1 MRGPAT
7 APMAVKLTLKQ
18 FCQRLVESGLMTADE
33 VLAFRNAYSAETR
46 PSTADAMA
54 RELILRQKLTPFQA
68 GALVSGRPSQLILG
82 NNVLLEKI
90 GEGGMGEVFKATHR
104 RMRRLV
110 CIKIL
115 RSTLI
120 NSPYAVRRF
129 QREVQAAA
137 QLSHPN
143 IVTAY
148 DADEEQGVHFLVME
162 YVEGQDL
169 GTMVARQGTLPV
181 ADVVRYIAQA
191 AVALEYAHSK
201 GIVHRDIKPSNLL
214 LDENGMLKVLDMGL
228 ARIDDVE
235 GAKDDDSGDSLT
247 RDNQI
252 VGTVEYMSPEQ
263 ADDTGRVDRR
273 SDIYSLGCTMYRLLV
288 GTPPYQAE
296 TPIKVLM
303 AHRLREIPSLR
314 AARPDVPEELE
325 VIYRKML
332 AKSQADRYQTMS
344 EVLRALMP
352 LVGDGGFLAVNASPP
367 AAASPAATASSADAE
382 DALSPSDSDVDALTP
397 TRTLTWVG
405 GRPDAQ
411 APSVE
416 ELAEEVAQLGDDAA
430 GRGQPQRMQR
440 SDVSETRRRNR
451 SGETDVLA
459 VGIDLGT
466 TFSVVAALDDHGR
479 PHAIVNTEGD
489 VITPSFVLFD
499 VDEVV
504 VGKEAVKALSVE
516 AEHVAESV
524 KRELGS
530 RLFHKSLQGLSYPP
544 EVLEAYVLNKLR
556 QDASRLVGDFRKV
569 VITVPAYFDE
579 NRRKA
584 TQDAGYMAG
593 FEVMDILNEPTAAA
607 LAFGFQRGYFRPAQA
622 RDELERILVYDLGGG
637 TFDVTVME
645 IRGTAFNT
653 LATDGDVQLGGR
665 DWDQR
670 LLDYVAEQFVR
681 RYGLDPRE
689 DPNVVGRLWRDCEE
703 AKRTLSARQKA
714 SVVCDFR
721 AQSLRVEI
729 SRALFHELTF
739 DLVERTAFTTRQAIQ
754 AAGLEWSE
762 IDRVLLVG
770 GSTRMPAIVEMLR
783 QLSGQDPDNSVAPDE
798 AVAHGAALHAGLVL
812 ARRRG
817 EPASFSIRNVNS
829 HSLGIVGTDMK
840 TGRKQN
846 AVIIPRNT
854 PLPVVAKRVFR
865 THKQGQA
872 SLLLQIV
879 EGESTSPD
887 ECSAIGRCSVRGLPP
902 NLPAQTPLEVRFHYA
917 ENGRITVSVL
927 VPGHDQPLEQ
937 EIIRAQGL
945 SREELDQWR
954 LRISG
959 LSAEPESSVLG
970 SVN

>member
-1 MRGPAT
+1 
-7 APMAVKLTLKQ
+7 MAVKLTLKQ
-18 FCQRLVESGLMTADE
+18 FCQRLVESGLMTVDE
-33 VLAFRNAYSAETR
+33 VLAFRSGYPAESR

-68 GALVSGRPSQLILG
+68 GALVSGRPAKLVLG
-82 NNVLLEKI
+82 NNVLLEKV
-90 GEGGMGEVFKATHR
+90 GEGGMGEVFKAMHR
-104 RMRRLV
+104 RMRRQV

-115 RSTLI
+115 RTALV

-143 IVTAY
+143 IVTAF
-148 DADEEQGVHFLVME
+148 DADEEGGVHFLVME
-162 YVEGQDL
+162 YVEGEDL
-169 GTMVARQGTLPV
+169 GTKVVRQGPLPV
-181 ADVVRYIAQA
+181 SDVVRYIAQA
-191 AVALEYAHSK
+191 AIGLEYAHAK

-214 LDENGMLKVLDMGL
+214 LDTHGTLKILDMGL
-228 ARIDDVE
+228 ARIDEVE
-235 GAKDDDSGDSLT
+235 GVAAGGLLGDSGSDTGDSLT
-247 RDNQI
+247 RENQI

-273 SDIYSLGCTMYRLLV
+273 SDIYSLGCTMFRLLA
-288 GTPPYQAE
+288 GFPPYQAE

-303 AHRLREIPSLR
+303 AHRLREIPDLR
-314 AARPDVPEELE
+314 AIRPDVSLELE
-325 VIYRKML
+325 AIFRKMV
-332 AKSQADRYQTMS
+332 AKSQQERYQTMG
-344 EVLRALMP
+344 EVLRALAP
-352 LVGDGGFLAVNASPP
+352 LVGDVGLQVLETAGASAGASTVP
-367 AAASPAATASSADAE
+367 AAATEPLA
-382 DALSPSDSDVDALTP
+382 P
-397 TRTLTWVG
+397 TRTLTWVAG
-405 GRPDAQ
+405 AAEG
-411 APSVE
+411 
-416 ELAEEVAQLGDDAA
+416 LAADSPAGKSDSAA
-430 GRGQPQRMQR
+430 GRVGRAER
-440 SDVSETRRRNR
+440 DSSARRTRLSDPAS
-451 SGETDVLA
+451 LA

-466 TFSVVAALDDHGR
+466 TFSVVASLDDHGR

-499 VDEVV
+499 GTEVV

-516 AEHVAESV
+516 AEQVAESV

-530 RLFHKSLQGLSYPP
+530 RHFHRTLQGVLYPP
-544 EVLEAYVLNKLR
+544 EVLQAFVLNKLR
-556 QDASRLVGDFRKV
+556 QDAARLIGDFHRV

-607 LAFGFQRGYFRPAQA
+607 LAFGFQRGYFRPDLP
-622 RDELERILVYDLGGG
+622 RDERERILVYDLGGG

-645 IRGTAFNT
+645 IRGTEFNT
-653 LATDGDVQLGGR
+653 LATDGDVRLGGR

-681 RYGLDPRE
+681 RFGLDPRE
-689 DPNVVGRLWRDCEE
+689 DANVVGRLWRDCEE

-714 SVVCDFR
+714 HVVCDFR

-729 SRALFHELTF
+729 TRTLFHELTF
-739 DLVERTAFTTRQAIQ
+739 DLVERTAFTTRQALQ
-754 AAGLEWSE
+754 AAGLEWPD

-783 QLSGQDPDNSVAPDE
+783 RLSGQEPDNSVAPDE

-829 HSLGIVGTDMK
+829 HSLGIVGTDSR

-846 AVIIPRNT
+846 AVVIPRNT

-865 THKQGQA
+865 TQKLGQT

-879 EGESTSPD
+879 EGESSNPE
-887 ECSAIGRCSVRGLPP
+887 ECSAIGKCSVRGLPP

-917 ENGRITVSVL
+917 ENGRITVSVV
-927 VPGHDQPLEQ
+927 VPGYEQPFQQ
-937 EIIRAQGL
+937 EITREQGL
-945 SREELDQWR
+945 SREDLDRWR

-970 SVN
+970 ATP